1 MKTKDLWMA
10 IAALAV
16 AGCSQNEITEINPEA
31 NPAVGFSVYTGTQ
44 TKGLVMDNSEPSAST
59 TKALKDAGFGI
70 LASYTGQ
77 NNWSNTAPNFMYN
90 QKVTWNSTLNGSSGD
105 WEYTPLKYWSKTAGD
120 KISFWGYAPYDDASS
135 DQGIELSANSAT
147 TAPTITFTLKTTA
160 SDMVDL
166 VAGSVMNKEKADKV
180 SLTLKHVLSRVT
192 FEAKVG
198 EEIFSNSDDAKKTRI
213 FITGAKLKG
222 SEIYAS
228 GTYTFNTDASSPN
241 DAWSSTS
248 AGECDIIS
256 ALNKGNHSG
265 DIGSGT
271 VYATSNVVEVT
282 STTAA
287 SIFAANQYLFL
298 IPAGTS
304 GVTGSNAQ
312 VEFTYDIVT
321 EDAKVVNGY
330 SKTSST
336 VTVDLTAGTLKK
348 GTAYKYTFT
357 FGVDA
362 IKVEAA
368 VDTNGWGT
376 DSTGSEIDV
385 PTTTP

>member
-10 IAALAV
+10 IAALAM
-16 AGCSQNEITEINPEA
+16 AGCSQNEITEMSPEA

-44 TKGLVMDNSEPSAST
+44 TKGLVMDNGVSGAT
-59 TKALKDAGFGI
+59 DTKALKDAGFGI

-77 NNWSNTAPNFMYN
+77 DNWSNTAPNFMYN
-90 QKVTWNSTLNGSSGD
+90 QKVTWNSTLNSSSGD
-105 WEYTPLKYWSKTAGD
+105 WEYSPLKYWSKTAGD
-120 KISFWGYAPYDDASS
+120 KISFWAYAPYDDTSS
-135 DQGIELSANSAT
+135 DQGIELSGNTAT
-147 TAPTITFTLKTTA
+147 TAPTITFTLKKA
-160 SDMVDL
+160 SEMVDL

-180 SLTLKHVLSRVT
+180 SLDLKHVLSRVT
-192 FEAKVG
+192 FEAKAG
-198 EEIFSNSDDAKKTRI
+198 EEIFSSSDVAKKTHI
-213 FITGAKLKG
+213 FITAAKLKG
-222 SEIYAS
+222 SEIYKS
-228 GTYTFNTDASSPN
+228 GTYTFNTDNSSPN
-241 DAWSSTS
+241 DTWSSTS

-256 ALNKGNHSG
+256 ALNKGNHSS

-271 VYATSNVVEVT
+271 VYATSNVVEVA

-321 EDAKVVNGY
+321 EDTKVANGY

-336 VTVDLTAGTLKK
+336 VTVDLTTGTLKK

-362 IKVEAA
+362 IKVKAT

-376 DSTGSEIDV
+376 DSTGEIDV

>member
-16 AGCSQNEITEINPEA
+16 TGCSQNEITEINPET

-44 TKGLVMDNSEPSAST
+44 TKGLVMDNSEPSAT
-59 TKALKDAGFGI
+59 DTKALKDAGFGI

-77 NNWSNTAPNFMYN
+77 DNWSSTAPNFMYN
-90 QKVTWNSTLNGSSGD
+90 QKVTWNPALNSSSGD
-105 WEYTPLKYWSKTAGD
+105 WEYSPLKYWSRTAGD
-120 KISFWGYAPYDDASS
+120 KISFWAYAPYDDETS
-135 DQGIELSANSAT
+135 DQGIELSDNTAT
-147 TAPTITFTLKTTA
+147 SAPTITFTLKKA

-166 VAGSVMNKEKADKV
+166 VTGSVMNKEKADKV

-198 EEIFSNSDDAKKTRI
+198 EEIFSSSNAAKKTHI
-213 FITGAKLKG
+213 FITAAKLKG
-222 SEIYAS
+222 SEIYKS
-228 GTYTFNTDASSPN
+228 GTYTFNTDNASPN
-241 DAWSSTS
+241 DAWSSTT

-265 DIGSGT
+265 DIGIGT
-271 VYATSNVVEVT
+271 VYTTSNVVEVT

-312 VEFTYDIVT
+312 VEFTYDTVT
-321 EDAKVVNGY
+321 EDAKVANGY